1 MTGKIQSFQ
10 DLEVWQ
16 RAHQLVLDVYRT
28 TRDIPTDEP
37 YDLVSQMREVA
48 VSVPSNIAA
57 GFGHREKDDKLHF
70 YSSSEASLEELKYYL
85 ILSEDLGYLS
95 GIEQLMDDAETV
107 TRMLGG
113 LVRSI
118 GSRE

>member
-16 RAHQLVLDVYRT
+16 RAHQLVLDIYRA
-28 TRDIPTDEP
+28 TRDFPAGEP
-37 YDLVSQMREVA
+37 YDLVAQMREVA
-48 VSVPSNIAA
+48 VSVPANIVA
-57 GFGHREKDDKLHF
+57 GFGHREKDDKSYF
-70 YSSSEASLEELKYYL
+70 YSRSKASAEELKYYL

-95 GIEQLMDDAETV
+95 GIDQLMEDAETI

-113 LVRSI
+113 LVRST
-118 GSRE
+118 ETKD

>member
-16 RAHQLVLDVYRT
+16 RAHQLVLDVYRA
-28 TRDIPTDEP
+28 TRDFPTAEP
-37 YDLVSQMREVA
+37 YDLVAAMREVA
-48 VSVPSNIAA
+48 VSVPANIAT
-57 GFGHREKDDKLHF
+57 GFGYREKDEKIHF
-70 YSSSEASLEELKYYL
+70 YSSSKASLEELKYFL

-95 GIEQLMDDAETV
+95 GIDQLMEDAETI

-113 LVRSI
+113 LVRSTK
-118 GSRE
+118 SKE